1 LISNLNLKSPNPF
14 VLIEKPKLNM
24 TYHQSIPKIIHQTW
38 KDNHVPPNCIP
49 LQRTWLTH
57 HPDWEYRLW
66 TDVDNRAF
74 ISEHYAWFLPVYD
87 GYPENIMRADAVRYF
102 ILYHYGGLYVDLDF
116 ECLRPL
122 EPLLVGK
129 QVVVALE
136 PSEHLEIHSVQQ
148 PSFNKLICNALM
160 ASQPRHSFWEWVFQ
174 ELIICQDASYPLD
187 ATGPFMLTRAYDSF
201 SQRET
206 VTIESSKQFYP
217 ITAEQSW
224 HDILKDNATRQQI
237 AKTAYAIHHWHATWM
252 RKPNNLFQKLF
263 QIMAKIVDILSQIKT
278 IGKMVQFMSQKK
290 GIIKAQMNAYK
301 RSLRL
306 RIASEISAQM
316 INPSASNQV
325 CLSLLVQGQTI
336 ARVILDIKQSLK
348 IFEESATMPLVSCLM
363 VTCGR
368 FEMAKR
374 SIHCF
379 CKQTYPNKEL
389 VIIDNDDTDSLAN
402 WVKTLRDSRIVY
414 RHLPNERKPL
424 GESRNLAV
432 ERANGA
438 YIAPWDDDD
447 LSAPKRLAIQMAVIH
462 SFQTDACFLQREQ
475 LWSLQE
481 RRFAISSRRLWE
493 NSLVCAKDKLPPY
506 PILHKG
512 EDTPVA
518 EQVALQGSI
527 ALLDFPE
534 LYTYIFHN
542 ANTFDSKHF
551 EGLLEEATEIYTQND
566 YDVKVKQLEAEL
578 EFDLSPWN
586 TAQPSTEKTEHQPM
600 IIASRGRRT
609 DFPKIL
615 ILTPVKD
622 AERFLPSYFN
632 RLRKL
637 SYPHDCL
644 SVAFLESDSV
654 DNTHAHIQDKLP
666 ELQSEFAKPGL
677 FKLDFNYHSDLPRWE
692 PSQQFKRRSILAKSR
707 NHLLSQALECEEW
720 VLWIDADVL
729 SWPDDVIEQLLDTQK
744 DIVVPHCVTENGKTF
759 DLKTFKLKQGA
770 EKWDWSPYI
779 LDGILQPPVGYG
791 RLYLSEL
798 RHHECIQVDAVGG
811 TMLLIRANLHREG
824 LIFPPYSYKH
834 FIETEGLAVMAKDMG
849 YSCWGLPN
857 LEIVH
862 PLY

>member
-1 LISNLNLKSPNPF
+1 MSS
-14 VLIEKPKLNM
+14 
-24 TYHQSIPKIIHQTW
+24 HQPIPKIIHQTW
-38 KDNHVPPNCIP
+38 KDKHVPPNCVP

-57 HPDWEYRLW
+57 HPDWEYWLW

-102 ILYHYGGLYVDLDF
+102 MLYHYGGLYVDLDF

-122 EPLLVGK
+122 EPLLVGRE
-129 QVVVALE
+129 VVIALE
-136 PSEHLEIHSVQQ
+136 PLEHLEKELVRQR
-148 PSFNKLICNALM
+148 SFKQVLCNALI
-160 ASQPRHSFWEWVFQ
+160 ASQPKHPFWEQVFQ
-174 ELIICQDASYPLD
+174 ELKVYQNANDPLD

-201 SQRET
+201 SQREAL
-206 VTIESSKQFYP
+206 TIESSERLCP
-217 ITAEQSW
+217 ITDEQSR
-224 HDILKDNATRQQI
+224 HGILKDNATRQRI
-237 AKTAYAIHHWHATWM
+237 AKTAYAIHHWHGTWWP
-252 RKPNNLFQKLF
+252 KPNNLFQRLF
-263 QIMAKIVDILSQIKT
+263 QIAIEMLKILSKKKGKLALFIK
-278 IGKMVQFMSQKK
+278 QKK
-290 GIIKAQMNAYK
+290 ALIKYRINAYK

-316 INPSASNQV
+316 INPSGSNQV

-336 ARVILDIKQSLK
+336 ARVILDIKQSL
-348 IFEESATMPLVSCLM
+348 IAFEQAATMPLVSCLM

-389 VIIDNDDTDSLAN
+389 VIIDNDDTDILAN

-424 GESRNLAV
+424 GELRNIAV
-432 ERANGA
+432 ERANGS
-438 YIAPWDDDD
+438 YIAQWDDDD
-447 LSAPKRLAIQMAVIH
+447 LSAPKRLAIQMVVIH
-462 SFQTDACFLQREQ
+462 RFQTDACFLQREQ
-475 LWSLQE
+475 LWYPQE
-481 RRFAISSRRLWE
+481 RRFAISSLRLWE
-493 NSLVCAKDKLPPY
+493 NSFVCAKDKLPPY

-551 EGLLEEATEIYTQND
+551 EGLLEEATEIYTQDD
-566 YDVKVKQLEAEL
+566 YDVRIKQLEA
-578 EFDLSPWN
+578 EFDLSPWV
-586 TAQPSTEKTEHQPM
+586 TARPSIEKAKHQTF
-600 IIASRGRRT
+600 ASRNRT
-609 DFPKIL
+609 DFHKIL

-632 RLRKL
+632 RLKNL

-654 DNTHAHIQDKLP
+654 DNTYAWIEDKLP
-666 ELQSEFAKPGL
+666 ELQSEFARAKL
-677 FKLDFNYHSDLPRWE
+677 FKRDFNYHSDLPRWE

-707 NHLLSQALECEEW
+707 NYLLSQALESEQW
-720 VLWIDADVL
+720 VLWIDADMT
-729 SWPDDVIEQLLDTQK
+729 SWPDDVIEQLLDTEK

-759 DLKTFKLKQGA
+759 DLNTFKLKLGA
-770 EKWDWSPYI
+770 EKWDWSLYI

-798 RHHECIQVDAVGG
+798 RDHERIQVDAVGG
-811 TMLLIRANLHREG
+811 TMLLIQANLHREG

>member
-1 LISNLNLKSPNPF
+1 LCSLA
-14 VLIEKPKLNM
+14 
-24 TYHQSIPKIIHQTW
+24 T
-38 KDNHVPPNCIP
+38 
-49 LQRTWLTH
+49 TH
-57 HPDWEYRLW
+57 HPDWEYWLW

-102 ILYHYGGLYVDLDF
+102 MLYHYGGLYVDLDF

-122 EPLLVGK
+122 EPLLVGRE
-129 QVVVALE
+129 VVIALE
-136 PSEHLEIHSVQQ
+136 PLEHLEKELVRQR
-148 PSFNKLICNALM
+148 SFKQVLCNALI
-160 ASQPRHSFWEWVFQ
+160 ASQPKHPFWEQVFQ
-174 ELIICQDASYPLD
+174 ELKVYQNANDPLD

-201 SQRET
+201 SQREAL
-206 VTIESSKQFYP
+206 TIESSERLCP
-217 ITAEQSW
+217 ITDEQSR
-224 HDILKDNATRQQI
+224 HGILKDNATRQRI
-237 AKTAYAIHHWHATWM
+237 AKTAYAIHHWHGTWWP
-252 RKPNNLFQKLF
+252 KPNNLFQRLF
-263 QIMAKIVDILSQIKT
+263 QIVIEMLKILSKKKEKLAQFIK
-278 IGKMVQFMSQKK
+278 QKK
-290 GIIKAQMNAYK
+290 ALIKSRMNAYK

-306 RIASEISAQM
+306 RIASEIPAQM
-316 INPSASNQV
+316 TKHTVSNQV

-348 IFEESATMPLVSCLM
+348 IFEEAANRPLVSCLM

-402 WVKTLRDSRIVY
+402 WVKTLRDSRLVY
-414 RHLPNERKPL
+414 IHLPNERKPL
-424 GESRNLAV
+424 GELRNIAV
-432 ERANGA
+432 KRANGS
-438 YIAPWDDDD
+438 YIAHWDDDD
-447 LSAPKRLAIQMAVIH
+447 LSVPKRLAIQMTVIH
-462 SFQTDACFLQREQ
+462 SFQTEACFLQREQ
-475 LWSLQE
+475 LWNVQE
-481 RRFAISSRRLWE
+481 CRLAISCHRLWE
-493 NSLVCAKDKLPPY
+493 NSFVCAKDKLAPY

-518 EQVALQGSI
+518 EQVALQGRI
-527 ALLDFPE
+527 ALLDCPE

-542 ANTFDSKHF
+542 ANTCDSQHF
-551 EGLLEEATEIYTQND
+551 KGLLEAATEIYTQSD

-578 EFDLSPWN
+578 ECDLSPWI
-586 TAQPSTEKTEHQPM
+586 TVQSSTGKTEHQ
-600 IIASRGRRT
+600 SFGSKKRRT

-632 RLRKL
+632 LLKNL

-644 SVAFLESDSV
+644 SLAFLESDSV
-654 DNTHAHIQDKLP
+654 DNTYTWIQEKRP
-666 ELQSEFAKPGL
+666 ELQSEFARAKL

-707 NHLLSQALECEEW
+707 NYLLSQALESEQW
-720 VLWIDADVL
+720 VLWIDADVT
-729 SWPDDVIEQLLDTQK
+729 SWPDDVIEQLLDAQK

-759 DLKTFKLKQGA
+759 DLNTFKLKPGA

-798 RHHECIQVDAVGG
+798 RDHERIQVDAVGG
-811 TMLLIRANLHREG
+811 TMLLIQANLHREG

-834 FIETEGLAVMAKDMG
+834 FIETEGLAIMAKDMG
-849 YSCWGLPN
+849 YRCWGLPN

>member
-1 LISNLNLKSPNPF
+1 MSS
-14 VLIEKPKLNM
+14 
-24 TYHQSIPKIIHQTW
+24 HQPIPKIIHQTW
-38 KDNHVPPNCIP
+38 KDKHVPPNCIP

-57 HPDWEYRLW
+57 HPDWKYRLW

-74 ISEHYAWFLPVYD
+74 ISQYYNWFLPIYD
-87 GYPENIMRADAVRYF
+87 GYPENIMRVDAVRYF
-102 ILYHYGGLYVDLDF
+102 MLYHYGGLYVDLDF

-122 EPLLVGK
+122 EPLLIGR
-129 QVVVALE
+129 QVVIALE
-136 PSEHLEIHSVQQ
+136 PPEHLEIHSVQQ

-160 ASQPRHSFWEWVFQ
+160 ASQPRHLFWEWVFQ
-174 ELIICQDASYPLD
+174 ELIISQDASYPLD

-201 SQRET
+201 SQHDT
-206 VTIESSKQFYP
+206 VTLESSKRFYP

-224 HDILKDNATRQQI
+224 HDILKDKATRQRI
-237 AKTAYAIHHWHATWM
+237 VKTAYAIHHWHATWLS
-252 RKPNNLFQKLF
+252 KSNNLSQRIF
-263 QIMAKIVDILSQIKT
+263 QIMGKIVDVLSQIKT
-278 IGKMVQFMSQKK
+278 IGKLLEFMMQKK
-290 GIIKAQMNAYK
+290 GLIKAQMNAYK

-306 RIASEISAQM
+306 RIASEIPAQM
-316 INPSASNQV
+316 TNPCASNQV
-325 CLSLLVQGQTI
+325 CLSLLLQGQTI
-336 ARVILDIKQSLK
+336 ARVILDIKQTL
-348 IFEESATMPLVSCLM
+348 IAFEQAADRPLVSCLM
-363 VTCGR
+363 VTSGR

-402 WVKTLRDSRIVY
+402 WVKTLRDSRLVY
-414 RHLPNERKPL
+414 IHLPNERKPL
-424 GESRNLAV
+424 GELRNIAV
-432 ERANGA
+432 ERANGS
-438 YIAPWDDDD
+438 YIAHWDDDD
-447 LSAPKRLAIQMAVIH
+447 LSATKRLAIQMAVIH
-462 SFQTDACFLQREQ
+462 SFQMDACFLQREQ

-481 RRFAISSRRLWE
+481 RRLAISCRRLWE
-493 NSLVCAKDKLPPY
+493 NSFVCAKDKLPPY
-506 PILHKG
+506 PIQHKG

-518 EQVALQGSI
+518 EQVALQGRI
-527 ALLDFPE
+527 ALLDCPE

-542 ANTFDSKHF
+542 ANTFGSQHF
-551 EGLLEEATEIYTQND
+551 KGLLEEATETYTQSD
-566 YDVKVKQLEAEL
+566 YEVKVKQLEAEL
-578 EFDLSPWN
+578 EFDLSPWI
-586 TAQPSTEKTEHQPM
+586 TAQSSTEKTEHQSL
-600 IIASRGRRT
+600 ASKKRRT

-632 RLRKL
+632 LLKNL

-644 SVAFLESDSV
+644 SLAFLESDSV
-654 DNTHAHIQDKLP
+654 DNTYTWIQDKLP
-666 ELQSEFAKPGL
+666 ELQSEFAKARL

-707 NHLLSQALECEEW
+707 NYLLSQALESEQW
-720 VLWIDADVL
+720 VLWIDADVT
-729 SWPDDVIEQLLDTQK
+729 SWPDDVIEQLLDAQK

-759 DLKTFKLKQGA
+759 DLNTFKLKPGA

-798 RHHECIQVDAVGG
+798 RDHERIQVDAVGG
-811 TMLLIRANLHREG
+811 TMLLIPANLHREG